1 MLLGLTECYLGW
13 TSGVIRMFHQKGGRM
28 RADIAWFKWAPQ
40 WRETACLPA
49 AVEVRVSGL
58 HSAPSSSF
66 IPPQRLFSGET
77 ISKLFCS
84 AASTAVQLFV
94 CWGEGSWA
102 GGETA
107 GNSHLHNCS
116 LSILERLPR
125 QRYTI
130 LSTTRMCN
138 YCALFNLYAAPS
150 AASSLLLLSDSRR
163 RSAVFVV
170 FFCLECLQQRSYLR
184 WRSTERGSFW
194 GVSER
199 ASRRSRITTTFFSCE
214 EIQTQ
219 LRMKS
224 HTSSSPH

>member
-1 MLLGLTECYLGW
+1 
-13 TSGVIRMFHQKGGRM
+13 MFYQKGCRTW
-28 RADIAWFKWAPQ
+28 ADIACFKWALQ
-40 WRETACLPA
+40 WRQTACLPA

-66 IPPQRLFSGET
+66 IPPQWLFSGET

-84 AASTAVQLFV
+84 AASTAAQLFV

-138 YCALFNLYAAPS
+138 YSALFNLYAVPS
-150 AASSLLLLSDSRR
+150 AASSLLLLSDNRR
-163 RSAVFVV
+163 RSAL

-194 GVSER
+194 DVSER
-199 ASRRSRITTTFFSCE
+199 ASWCSRITTTFFSCE

-224 HTSSSPH
+224 HTSSSH